1 MVFLFNI
8 LYVFSIKLMNFSQFI
23 VLVSTLKIEINTTL
37 TNSKKID
44 KLVMHHVF
52 IGTSQQIV
60 FISEITFQ
68 IKQLI

>member
-1 MVFLFNI
+1 
-8 LYVFSIKLMNFSQFI
+8 MNFSQFI